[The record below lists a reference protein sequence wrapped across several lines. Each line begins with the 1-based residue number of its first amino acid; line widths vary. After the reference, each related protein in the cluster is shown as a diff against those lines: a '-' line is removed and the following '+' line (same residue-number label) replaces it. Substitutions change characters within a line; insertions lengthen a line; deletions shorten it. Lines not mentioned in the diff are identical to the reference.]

1 MADAASM
8 AAPPGPP
15 IKERAPRARPI
26 PTEAALAAA
35 AARADAAACAV
46 SACAKDN
53 DAALALDLAATNA
66 SSASISAALPLA
78 TLYSACAK
86 AREDKA
92 ASLSATA
99 FLFTD
104 VAAIS
109 AD

>member
-46 SACAKDN
+46 SACAKTMMLHLLLIVSCRIGLMLWMRIGVRKYYTFHTSLY
-53 DAALALDLAATNA
+53 AKEI
-66 SSASISAALPLA
+66 SASVLSPISSSVHSSLLP
-78 TLYSACAK
+78 
-86 AREDKA
+86 
-92 ASLSATA
+92 
-99 FLFTD
+99 
-104 VAAIS
+104 
-109 AD
+109 